1 MNVSMDSKNDGT
13 SVAIIGAGNGG
24 YSLAGDLGSRGYSVN
39 LYEHPN
45 FADGFS
51 EVRDKKEVS
60 ISGALGSHKV
70 KLQVATTD
78 IAEAVNGVKIVNLV
92 VPSTAQSL
100 FFDELVNV
108 LTEDQTL
115 VVWAGRF
122 GSLEMVRK
130 LKEKNIAPKFTIAEV
145 DTLPYGARK
154 AGPSSANIFY
164 TSRRLYVSTI
174 QVNKNE
180 EICLTLNS
188 MFSNVKPLKNVL
200 AVAFSNPALVVYG
213 VGALLNAAR
222 IQHTNGKFYLF
233 AEGITESVAEV
244 MYRAYME
251 MTAVAHSYGAFM
263 PEYQR
268 KDFDGPLSLEDVVF
282 ESPDGNEGFAKMD
295 GPSDIRGR
303 YMMENIGDAIAP
315 IAEFGDIAGVDTPLL
330 DAITT
335 LGSVICGTD
344 FRTEGRNLT
353 RLGLSGLTMQQ
364 ILSIVEND
372 F

>member
-1 MNVSMDSKNDGT
+1 MNGN
-13 SVAIIGAGNGG
+13 SVAVIGAGNGG
-24 YSLAGDLGSRGYSVN
+24 YSMAGDLGSRGYSVN

-45 FADGFS
+45 FADSFS
-51 EVRDKKEVS
+51 EVLETKEVT
-60 ISGALGSHKV
+60 INGALGSQKV
-70 KLQVATTD
+70 KMHVATTD
-78 IAEAVNGVKIVNLV
+78 IEEAVSGVKIVNLV

-115 VVWAGRF
+115 IVWAGRF
-122 GSLEMVRK
+122 GSLELVRK
-130 LKEKNIAPKFTIAEV
+130 LKEKNIDQKFTIAEF

-154 AGPSSANIFY
+154 SGPSSANIYY
-164 TSRRLYVSTI
+164 TSRRLYVSSI
-174 QVNKNE
+174 PISKNE

-188 MFSNVKPLKNVL
+188 MFSNIKPLKNVL

-213 VGALLNAAR
+213 IGALLNAAR

-233 AEGITESVAEV
+233 AEGITESVADV
-244 MYRAYME
+244 MYQAYME
-251 MTAVAHSYGAFM
+251 ITAVAHAYGAFM

-268 KDFDGPLSLEDVVF
+268 KEFDGPVSIENVVF
-282 ESPDGNEGFAKMD
+282 ESPEGNEGFAKMD
-295 GPSDIRGR
+295 GPSNIRGR

-315 IAEFGDIAGVDTPLL
+315 IAEFGDIAGVETPLL

-364 ILSIVEND
+364 ILNIVENRN
-372 F
+372 